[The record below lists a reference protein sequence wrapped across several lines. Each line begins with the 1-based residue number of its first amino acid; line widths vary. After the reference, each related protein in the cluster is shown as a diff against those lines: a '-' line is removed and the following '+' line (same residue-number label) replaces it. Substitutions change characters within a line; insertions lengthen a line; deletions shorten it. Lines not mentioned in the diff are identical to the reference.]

1 MDKQHEKE
9 KLKFQVER
17 IAFFSDAVIAIALTL
32 LIIEIKAPK
41 IETGSAFSD
50 QMAQLTHLIPEFIAF
65 IISFI
70 IILLQ
75 WKKHH
80 HLFGNIINYDE
91 KLITLN
97 SIFLFAIAIVPFSTS
112 YFAHNTSS
120 EFYLPII
127 VYGSNLFILT
137 VSNYLIFNHVA
148 NGKFKLIDNSLSV
161 AQIKFL
167 KIDYLLFPTAILIGI
182 LSGLINLRIGF
193 IAYVLVL
200 TIGSIMNKSKK

>member
-50 QMAQLTHLIPEFIAF
+50 QIAQLTHLVPEFISF

-80 HLFGNIINYDE
+80 HLFGSIINYDE

-148 NGKFKLIDNSLSV
+148 NGKFKLIDDSLSV
-161 AQIKFL
+161 SQIKFL
-167 KIDYLLFPTAILIGI
+167 KIDYLLFPAAILIGI
-182 LSGLINLRIGF
+182 LTGLVNPRIGF
-193 IAYVLVL
+193 VAYVLVL
-200 TIGSIMNKSKK
+200 SIGSILNKAKK